1 MHTLPLSESITE
13 INCNVCFLVLKPRSG
28 SFFSQDDKKK
38 DGKRK
43 RKKKSKKTIKEGTEC
58 DKDIYMSIH
67 DDGLVVDDDYNEN
80 LDDEQDQN
88 GEVEA
93 QKHSKILGR
102 SCSPRTSKQNVTT
115 FMYFSFHCIM
125 QLILKLMCSNISFF

>member
-13 INCNVCFLVLKPRSG
+13 VNYNVCFLVLKPRSG

-43 RKKKSKKTIKEGTEC
+43 RKKKSKKTIKEGTES

-67 DDGLVVDDDYNEN
+67 DDNLVAEDDYIEN
-80 LDDEQDQN
+80 LYDEQDQN
-88 GEVEA
+88 EEVEV
-93 QKHSKILGR
+93 QKHSNISGR
-102 SCSPRTSKQNVTT
+102 CCSPRTSEENV
-115 FMYFSFHCIM
+115 M
-125 QLILKLMCSNISFF
+125 